1 MSDAPL
7 DMELEGIFSQCAVD
21 QFHSSSLLEEG
32 WNVRNFACLTH
43 DPANLDAVMSDL
55 IPGAELTLL
64 QKSALKAAFLQCQQ
78 QVGASPAPAPLRPA
92 ESSSALPPSGTW
104 AETFAPKLDH
114 DVIQKMKKQFVKN
127 YPSELVNPDTM
138 PSTRLL
144 SLVYNQ
150 VSKKHW
156 VWIPWKFRLSV
167 SKSEEVSSQR
177 PAKLPRLETSGLSAL
192 LLDDPP
198 SLEISNAGMGIN
210 AIRNLLAVH
219 DYAVAMCN
227 GAHLANLKAYSH
239 KFLAFLTQRVDAD
252 SGLRCASVTESQSAD
267 RQIWQT
273 ISDLMLER
281 EWSMDE
287 CLHEVTHI
295 RHDLPS
301 LLQLRPRPARPMAG
315 PSTQF
320 TGKGKPSG
328 KPQGG
333 KGKSSPSGKGK
344 TLKVRWVTEISK
356 DGQRKQL
363 CMRWQVGKCQ
373 LGQACKFEHG
383 CAHPTTS
390 GAACGLNHT
399 ALQHQ
404 STPH

>member
-7 DMELEGIFSQCAVD
+7 DMEVEELFSQCALD
-21 QFHSSSLLEEG
+21 QFHSSLEEG

-114 DVIQKMKKQFVKN
+114 EVIQKMKKQFVKN

-219 DYAVAMCN
+219 DYA
-227 GAHLANLKAYSH
+227 GP
-239 KFLAFLTQRVDAD
+239 
-252 SGLRCASVTESQSAD
+252 
-267 RQIWQT
+267 IWP
-273 ISDLMLER
+273 I
-281 EWSMDE
+281 
-287 CLHEVTHI
+287 
-295 RHDLPS
+295 
-301 LLQLRPRPARPMAG
+301 
-315 PSTQF
+315 
-320 TGKGKPSG
+320 
-328 KPQGG
+328 
-333 KGKSSPSGKGK
+333 
-344 TLKVRWVTEISK
+344 
-356 DGQRKQL
+356 
-363 CMRWQVGKCQ
+363 
-373 LGQACKFEHG
+373 
-383 CAHPTTS
+383 
-390 GAACGLNHT
+390 
-399 ALQHQ
+399 
-404 STPH
+404 